1 MTCIKF
7 GDNWMRGEQAKKHER
22 GGVPMLGSYIYKQT
36 VRYSTVTVLKVHDVI
51 VISLY
56 SVIYPECSR
65 NLTMN

>member
-1 MTCIKF
+1 
-7 GDNWMRGEQAKKHER
+7 MRGEQAKKHER